1 MKSTVFPPGWPVP
14 IRPSL
19 ERPRK
24 PIIEADDFPGSLAAV
39 ISSLQKSPIVT
50 ALQPGRR
57 RTIELDN
64 SPGSFVNVIS
74 AVPSPLLATEDTMEV
89 DLPDLDPQDPD
100 TAPPSTS
107 IIVSKTSKAPHPR
120 QHISGITSESDLTS
134 LSSPE
139 SESEEESP
147 PKSKKLMKHP
157 QRPKN
162 PRPTERK
169 KCRPTISSS
178 DSEAAPVSFHLPG
191 QGLYNMSGR
200 PVLINYIDV
209 DKFEVCF
216 FHVFFITGLTVFCSP
231 MCLQAPLTLVGQ

>member
-1 MKSTVFPPGWPVP
+1 
-14 IRPSL
+14 
-19 ERPRK
+19 
-24 PIIEADDFPGSLAAV
+24 
-39 ISSLQKSPIVT
+39 
-50 ALQPGRR
+50 
-57 RTIELDN
+57 
-64 SPGSFVNVIS
+64 
-74 AVPSPLLATEDTMEV
+74 
-89 DLPDLDPQDPD
+89 
-100 TAPPSTS
+100 
-107 IIVSKTSKAPHPR
+107 
-120 QHISGITSESDLTS
+120 

-178 DSEAAPVSFHLPG
+178 DSEAAPVSFLSPG
-191 QGLYNMSGR
+191 QGLYNMAGQ
-200 PVLINYIDV
+200 PVLFNYI
-209 DKFEVCF
+209 